1 MRFRLPWMFRLPGSL
16 AARTALVLVASL
28 VIVQVAG
35 LAIHALDRLDVLRL
49 AQARDVA
56 VRTMGLFQVVSL
68 TPAAQRPALL
78 AAQGQRH
85 GAAAAMLETGPPA
98 SMGPPASLDLQR
110 LLRVNMG
117 LIPMPPSQRPRAVV
131 IDGGAGQGS
140 VAIGLRLTDGEWL
153 DLRFDLPPLRP
164 WHSRNF
170 LAAFV
175 LMTVAAAGLSVWA
188 VRRLVAPVATLAAAA
203 ERLGRDVGAAPLPED
218 GPTEVAAA
226 ARAFNTM
233 AARLRRFVAD
243 RTFLLAAIGHDL
255 KTPITRLRLRAEFI
269 EDDEQRRRMLSDLD
283 ELEAMISATLV
294 FARDATAGEPVVA
307 IDLAE
312 LARTVLDEAADAAPE
327 PPRGLAY
334 AGPDHLP
341 VRVRPVSLKR
351 ALMNL
356 VTNALK
362 YGDAA
367 RVTLSAPAAGLLHLA
382 VDDDG
387 PGIPEAELERVFQP
401 FQRLEPSRNR
411 ETGGTGLGLPIA
423 RNIVRAHG
431 GDVTLA
437 NRPGGGLRA
446 TVTLPA

>member
-1 MRFRLPWMFRLPGSL
+1 
-16 AARTALVLVASL
+16 VLVASL
-28 VIVQVAG
+28 VVVQVAG
-35 LAIHALDRLDVLRL
+35 LTIHALDRLDVLRL
-49 AQARDVA
+49 AQARDIA
-56 VRTMGLFQVVSL
+56 VRTMGLFQVVAL
-68 TPAAQRPALL
+68 TPPAQRPALL
-78 AAQGQRH
+78 AGQSQRH
-85 GAAAAMLETGPPA
+85 GTEARLEAARLETGPPA
-98 SMGPPASLDLQR
+98 SMGPPAPLELQR

-117 LIPMPPSQRPRAVV
+117 MVPLPPSQRPREVV
-131 IDGGAGQGS
+131 IDGGADQGD
-140 VAIGLRLTDGEWL
+140 VAIGMRLVDGHWL

-164 WHSRNF
+164 WHSQNF
-170 LAAFV
+170 LVAFV
-175 LMTVAAAGLSVWA
+175 LMTVAAAALSGWA

-203 ERLGRDVGAAPLPED
+203 ERLGRDVAAPPLPED
-218 GPTEVAAA
+218 GPSEVAAA

-255 KTPITRLRLRAEFI
+255 KTPITRLRLRAEFV
-269 EDDEQRRRMLSDLD
+269 EDEEQRRRMLADLD
-283 ELEAMISATLV
+283 ELEAMVSATLV
-294 FARDATAGEPVVA
+294 FARDSTAGEPVVA

-312 LARTVLDEAADAAPE
+312 LARTVLDEAADTRPPE
-327 PPRGLAY
+327 PPPALAY
-334 AGPDHLP
+334 AGPDHLA
-341 VRVRPVSLKR
+341 VRARPVSLKR

-367 RVTLSAPAAGLLHLA
+367 RVTLSPPAGGLLRLA

-401 FQRLEPSRNR
+401 FQRLEPSRSR
-411 ETGGTGLGLPIA
+411 ETGGMGLGLPIA
-423 RNIVRAHG
+423 RNILRAHG

-446 TVTLPA
+446 VVTLPA